1 MRGTRGPGVALG
13 RTANLQ
19 SSGTGVLVLMLSF
32 SLIYPFVPAALT
44 RLWTGLP

>member
-1 MRGTRGPGVALG
+1 MRGPGVALG
-13 RTANLQ
+13 LAANLQ

-32 SLIYPFVPAALT
+32 SLICPFVPAVPT